1 MMTFL
6 AIIAGA
12 LTSLTRQINAALS
25 ADVGSFPGSLIN
37 HIVGV
42 VFAALLL
49 CLGLRADHPPL
60 TGIPWAYFCG
70 GILGMF
76 IVAAINSAVRVAG
89 ALTVS
94 ILMVATQL
102 LGSAIIDQWGL
113 LGGQVREITPI
124 QVLGLLLLVVGVIV
138 ARERAEIV

>member
-1 MMTFL
+1 MMIFF
-6 AIIAGA
+6 AIIAGG
-12 LTSLTRQINAALS
+12 LTTLTRQINAALS

-42 VFAALLL
+42 IFAGLVLL
-49 CLGLRADHPPL
+49 LGLRSGHLHVA
-60 TGIPWAYFCG
+60 GIPWVYFCG

-94 ILMVATQL
+94 ILMVTTQL

-113 LGGQVREITPI
+113 LGGAVRVITPL
-124 QVLGLLLLVVGVIV
+124 QVVGLALLVVGVIV
-138 ARERAEIV
+138 AKERAEVV

>member
-6 AIIAGA
+6 AIISGA
-12 LTSLTRQINAALS
+12 LTTLTRQVNAALS
-25 ADVGSFPGSLIN
+25 ADIGSFPGSLIN

-42 VFAALLL
+42 LFATLLL
-49 CLGLRADHPPL
+49 SVGLRTGHLHL
-60 TGIPWAYFCG
+60 TGIPWIYFCG

-113 LGGQVREITPI
+113 LGGDVREVTPI
-124 QVLGLLLLVVGVIV
+124 QVVGFLLLVVGVIV